1 MGWWWVPLMLVMA
14 PWLPGN
20 PGTQPRGPGLWQRVA
35 LVFWLPGVH
44 PCLLCFSPSIQRA
57 RLCRDIT
64 GAPPNDPRHRHC
76 LEALDQ
82 AAVPLASVTVGLGQ
96 REALQEIVMDALHF
110 LEKEKGKKS
119 FEVSL
124 QEAVNTIWMKLS
136 QLKEGMGPVWTHTWE
151 SHPGEP
157 LGPQERNCHKDAAPG
172 HLHSWVPALVEKH
185 PGTPSGLDKAPACIP
200 PCGYQPDASVFQ
212 CATCRLM
219 DCQLPLDCPVQD
231 VQVHTDEAIT
241 LLCDVPFATP
251 PNLPITWMFAKDLHT
266 QDLALFEELK
276 VGVEGLFILTIQD
289 PTPGTIACHL
299 GAPSEPLVRKFF
311 YLNVSGGSVEA
322 EQGLQ
327 AQFRAVLHWP
337 HGRTSWNRMALL
349 GLGLALGSMVLML
362 LLVRVLLT
370 WGARQC
376 WSPPDV
382 SDHQTSHRPG
392 QQGPPGASGYLDSS

>member
-20 PGTQPRGPGLWQRVA
+20 PGTQPRGPGLWQWVA

-44 PCLLCFSPSIQRA
+44 PCLLCFSPPIQQA

-64 GAPPNDPRHRHC
+64 GAPLNDPRHRHC
-76 LEALDQ
+76 LEALDR
-82 AAVPLASVTVGLGQ
+82 AAVPLASVTVGSGQ
-96 REALQEIVMDALHF
+96 REALQEIVTDALRF

-119 FEVSL
+119 LEVSL
-124 QEAVNTIWMKLS
+124 QEAINTIWVKLS
-136 QLKEGMGPVWTHTWE
+136 QLEE
-151 SHPGEP
+151 
-157 LGPQERNCHKDAAPG
+157 
-172 HLHSWVPALVEKH
+172 
-185 PGTPSGLDKAPACIP
+185 APACVP
-200 PCGYQPDASVFQ
+200 PCGYQPDARVFQ

-231 VQVHTDEAIT
+231 VQVHRDEAIT
-241 LLCDVPFATP
+241 LLCNVPFATP
-251 PNLPITWMFAKDLHT
+251 PNLSITWMFAKDLHT

-299 GAPSEPLVRKFF
+299 GVPSEPLVRKYF

-337 HGRTSWNRMALL
+337 HGRTSGTHMALL
-349 GLGLALGSMVLML
+349 GLGLALGSMVLVL

-370 WGARQC
+370 W
-376 WSPPDV
+376 
-382 SDHQTSHRPG
+382 
-392 QQGPPGASGYLDSS
+392 